1 MTPSTT
7 HASAWARVLRPSD
20 HRSRFRQW
28 GAVFLVALLAR
39 GGWGLVRLAR
49 AHDPS
54 ALEFPDERQYWLMAG
69 SLHAGEGLRD
79 ELGFRATRMPLYP
92 AALSLLAEF
101 EHGVP
106 IAKAFQWLLGAVMAA
121 CAACAATELL
131 GYRVGWAA
139 GLIVAFDPF
148 LIFFSSL
155 LLTETLFS
163 ALLVVLW
170 WTILPILQAG
180 STNRFLG
187 RWVGVGLL
195 AALCVLT
202 KASSLGMV
210 GSLLL
215 FVLFCRRFDRRALIG
230 VGLTCAVV
238 AGALVPWGLRN
249 QHVTGRWCW
258 LTNRAGI
265 SLYDG
270 VGPQADG
277 SSRLGAIKQMPAVRG
292 MSEVE
297 WNQYFLAESAKAIRG
312 DPARIL
318 RLAGRKLS
326 RMWNPMPNV
335 EAYQSRWFRIVSAVW
350 MLPTLALAI
359 SGIVFLVRVRGAAA
373 WWSVVFLLI
382 PAAYLSLVHSF
393 FVGSVRY
400 RLPAMPMIEIL
411 AGFAVC
417 VLLDR
422 SRRRTAVV
430 EEVSSA

>member
-1 MTPSTT
+1 MVERDQRKP
-7 HASAWARVLRPSD
+7 
-20 HRSRFRQW
+20 RSRSRQW
-28 GAVFLVALLAR
+28 GVVFVVALMAR

-49 AHDPS
+49 VENPS
-54 ALEFPDERQYWLMAG
+54 ALEFPDEQQYWLMAS

-92 AALSLLAEF
+92 AALSLLADF
-101 EHGVP
+101 EHGIS
-106 IAKAFQWLLGAVMAA
+106 IAKAIQWLLGAFMAA
-121 CAACAATELL
+121 CTACAAAELL
-131 GYRVGWAA
+131 GHRVGWAA

-163 ALLVVLW
+163 AIAILLW
-170 WTILPILQAG
+170 WAIVPILQKG
-180 STNRFLG
+180 STNGSLG
-187 RWVGVGLL
+187 RWVGIGLL

-202 KASSLGMV
+202 KASSLGLI
-210 GSLLL
+210 GALLL
-215 FVLFCRRFDRRALIG
+215 FVLFCRRFDRHALVG

-238 AGALVPWGLRN
+238 AGALIPWGLRN
-249 QHVTGRWCW
+249 QRVTGRWCW

-292 MSEVE
+292 MTEVE
-297 WNQYFLAESAKAIRG
+297 WNRYFLARSAEAIRRN
-312 DPARIL
+312 PARIL

-335 EAYQSRWFRIVSAVW
+335 ETYQSRWFRIVSAGW
-350 MLPTLALAI
+350 MVPVFALAV
-359 SGIVFLVRVRGAAA
+359 SGIVLLMRARGAAA
-373 WWSVVFLLI
+373 WRSIEFLLI

-411 AGFAVC
+411 AAFALC
-417 VLLDR
+417 TLLER
-422 SRRRTAVV
+422 IKRRTAVK
-430 EEVSSA
+430 EKTSRA